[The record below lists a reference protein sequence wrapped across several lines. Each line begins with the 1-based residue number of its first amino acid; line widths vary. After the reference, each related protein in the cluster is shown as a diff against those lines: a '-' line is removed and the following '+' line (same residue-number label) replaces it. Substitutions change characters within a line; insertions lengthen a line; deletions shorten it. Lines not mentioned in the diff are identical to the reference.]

1 MADGE
6 ISPQAIYTTLLQ
18 INQAV
23 ADMAA
28 AVERLARSPASL
40 ETSGALA
47 ELVDRFDKAVP
58 AGMTALVEA
67 IKSMPAPRVVVQP
80 APVTIQQSDDMP
92 SCSWVVDHSTNRE
105 GTITRSVITR
115 TMSDVN
121 GMTKQ

>member
-67 IKSMPAPRVVVQP
+67 IKSMPPPRVIVQP
-80 APVTIQQSDDMP
+80 AAVTVQP
-92 SCSWVVDHSTNRE
+92 SENMLDCSWVVNHTTNRE
-105 GTITRSVITR
+105 GTITQSVVTR
-115 TMSDVN
+115 TMADVN